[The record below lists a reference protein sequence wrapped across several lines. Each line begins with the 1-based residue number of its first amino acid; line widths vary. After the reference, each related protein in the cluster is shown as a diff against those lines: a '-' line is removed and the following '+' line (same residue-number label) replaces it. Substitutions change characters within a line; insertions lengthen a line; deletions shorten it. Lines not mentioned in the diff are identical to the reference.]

1 MWLRKQRIMSR
12 NCRKVIY
19 LAHRYKVIRPIEQM
33 SKDHRPKSLLPLSER
48 WPAWAEYALALGAV
62 LSAIGARSLLTPLL
76 GDRVPFITLFL
87 VMMPLL
93 LLVRPGAFL
102 SAALLG
108 LILTWYII
116 LFPE

>member
-1 MWLRKQRIMSR
+1 QKSDILRASLQ
-12 NCRKVIY
+12 
-19 LAHRYKVIRPIEQM
+19 AFGPIEQM
-33 SKDHRPKSLLPLSER
+33 SKDHRPKSLLPLSDR
-48 WPAWAEYALALGAV
+48 WPAWAEYALALGIVIA
-62 LSAIGARSLLTPLL
+62 AIGARSLLTPLL

-102 SAALLG
+102 LAALLG

-116 LFPE
+116 LFPEYAFRLNDPGE